1 MNETQEAQPE
11 DEKQH
16 PAARASFWSEL
27 KRRHV
32 IRVAS
37 VYSVVAWLVIQVA
50 GATFESF
57 GIPIWAFRFVVLM
70 LILGLPVSLVIAWA
84 LELTPEGIKRVG
96 DGRQPAPNTVESA
109 KHNKKRRWLSMGFA
123 AALPTLIF
131 GTLALVFYLR
141 QGDGPSV
148 DPAAPPASAAQSIA
162 VLPLVNMSDV
172 DANAFFCRGC
182 ARRYSDQSLPH

>member
-11 DEKQH
+11 DERQH

-57 GIPIWAFRFVVLM
+57 GIPPWA
-70 LILGLPVSLVIAWA
+70 
-84 LELTPEGIKRVG
+84 
-96 DGRQPAPNTVESA
+96 
-109 KHNKKRRWLSMGFA
+109 
-123 AALPTLIF
+123 
-131 GTLALVFYLR
+131 
-141 QGDGPSV
+141 
-148 DPAAPPASAAQSIA
+148 
-162 VLPLVNMSDV
+162 SDLW
-172 DANAFFCRGC
+172 CSC
-182 ARRYSDQSLPH
+182 